1 MPQIPLRAREK
12 KQVTVGDS
20 LLAPAPSLQPASASV
35 MKPGGGGGSD
45 FSFSSHSLLSTVQNR
60 ANGLSFNSYL

>member
-1 MPQIPLRAREK
+1 MPQVPLRAREK

-35 MKPGGGGGSD
+35 MKPGGGGEVLTSR
-45 FSFSSHSLLSTVQNR
+45 SPPTPS
-60 ANGLSFNSYL
+60 

>member
-35 MKPGGGGGSD
+35 MKPGGGGGR
-45 FSFSSHSLLSTVQNR
+45 F
-60 ANGLSFNSYL
+60 